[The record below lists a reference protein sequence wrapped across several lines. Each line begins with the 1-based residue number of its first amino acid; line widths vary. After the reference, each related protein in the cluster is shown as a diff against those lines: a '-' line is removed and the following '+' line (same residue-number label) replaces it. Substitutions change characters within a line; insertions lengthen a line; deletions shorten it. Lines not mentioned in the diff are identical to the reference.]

1 MRWLQV
7 PRRLYSSTHSR
18 DISCFFSGNKVTYSI
33 PIHFA
38 PEKEA
43 FGSVL
48 DIVIDLSGLQTT
60 YVLNKSGRSLGC
72 CDEKI
77 AYYKSSLEPKR
88 VEKPL
93 LLE

>member
-1 MRWLQV
+1 M
-7 PRRLYSSTHSR
+7 SHNR

-33 PIHFA
+33 PIHYPA
-38 PEKEA
+38 EREA

-48 DIVIDLSGLQTT
+48 DIVIDLSGMKTT

-77 AYYKSSLEPKR
+77 AYYKSSLEPQR
-88 VEKPL
+88 EKPL